1 MAGDLR
7 KISFPFRRSLL
18 ISRAERHCY
27 LMAPLVQDVSLPW
40 GLPAGHT
47 LDVLH
52 TPAILNSETLPS
64 PVSMTLESTSSLCNN
79 SECFPAPPN
88 QRVEALNNQTTIRPC
103 YTLTFEPEN

>member
-27 LMAPLVQDVSLPW
+27 LMAPLAQDVSLPW

-52 TPAILNSETLPS
+52 TPAIPNSETLPS

-79 SECFPAPPN
+79 SECFPAP
-88 QRVEALNNQTTIRPC
+88 QTRELKP
-103 YTLTFEPEN
+103 LTTRQQFAPATP